1 VSRRVPGRP
10 NLNGPAPIA
19 GMPLTLRPT
28 GLRQSAAFAHL
39 ADYSVYDDGREIG
52 RIYEV
57 HAPTRPEAAWT
68 WSIIVMGK
76 ARGHVM
82 TDGNAPTFDEVKR
95 QFAECW
101 ERFKAWSAQ

>member
-1 VSRRVPGRP
+1 
-10 NLNGPAPIA
+10 
-19 GMPLTLRPT
+19 MPLTLRPT

-68 WSIIVMGK
+68 WSIIVMGEAK
-76 ARGHVM
+76 QIHSCCPSSTTPR
-82 TDGNAPTFDEVKR
+82 R
-95 QFAECW
+95 S
-101 ERFKAWSAQ
+101 SASALCRHG